1 MYEDIEPVRRVRIRA
16 RGRVQGVGFRVAAR
30 AEGRTL
36 GVDVTAQNLDDGSV
50 LIEAEGPDD
59 AIEEFLTWART
70 GPPTASVESFEFE
83 DLSSES

>member
-36 GVDVTAQNLDDGSV
+36 GVDVDARNLQDGSV

-59 AIEEFLTWART
+59 AIEEFLVWARV
-70 GPPTASVESFEFE
+70 GPPAARVDEISIEELSEAS
-83 DLSSES
+83 